1 MNLKQYILVF
11 LLGTVI
17 AAVAWVLVL
26 TNIDPV
32 TAGVPA
38 LLAFYLTLFIGLNG
52 FFTTMATI
60 VRAIVFARRNV
71 EEVVT
76 VSLRQGI
83 LFSILITGS
92 LFLLSLE
99 LLTWWTLLLFI
110 ALISLLEF
118 FFLSTKQGRRR

>member
-1 MNLKQYILVF
+1 MNLKQYILAF

-17 AAVAWVLVL
+17 ASVAWVMVL

-38 LLAFYLTLFIGLNG
+38 LLAFYLTLFIALNG

-60 VRAIVFARRNV
+60 VRAIIFARRNV

-76 VSLRQGI
+76 VSLRQGV
-83 LFSILITGS
+83 LFSVLITGS
-92 LFLLSLE
+92 LFLLSVE
-99 LLTWWTLLLFI
+99 LLNWWTLLLFI
-110 ALISLLEF
+110 ALVSLLEF
-118 FFLSTKQGRRR
+118 FFLSTKKGSRR